1 MIDNVVDY
9 FMQCIIILFIYLVFT
24 PEAWSFSDWHAVLA
38 TKILQKQSITFFKE
52 CRGGG
57 VGGGMNICG

>member
-24 PEAWSFSDWHAVLA
+24 PETWSFSDWHAVLA

-52 CRGGG
+52 CWG
-57 VGGGMNICG
+57 GGGMNICG